1 MTAPPGSARSTRT
14 DVSWTYQAPIA
25 RDAGL
30 EARIAEDPDALEP
43 YLVYADWLQERGDP
57 RGELITIQILMET
70 ADRSA
75 LAGLKTREIELLRK
89 HLGYLRGPLPASVPT
104 YHRRGFVRQI
114 DCFGTQN
121 LDDVLAALAIDHI
134 ATRFLAQVR
143 CDGDVEWARS
153 QIAGLG
159 RTGCRVA
166 GF

>member
-1 MTAPPGSARSTRT
+1 
-14 DVSWTYQAPIA
+14 VSRWSYHESIA

-30 EARIAEDPDALEP
+30 EARIAEDTDALEP

-70 ADRSA
+70 ADPQTHEA
-75 LAGLKTREIELLRK
+75 LKKRERDLLGK
-89 HLGYLRGPLPASVPT
+89 HLAYLRGPLPPSAPT

-121 LDDVLAALAIDHI
+121 LEDIIAALAIDHI
-134 ATRFLAQVR
+134 ATRFLARVR
-143 CDGDVEWARS
+143 CDGDIRWAAS
-153 QIAGLG
+153 QVAGLG
-159 RTGCRVA
+159 RADCRVT